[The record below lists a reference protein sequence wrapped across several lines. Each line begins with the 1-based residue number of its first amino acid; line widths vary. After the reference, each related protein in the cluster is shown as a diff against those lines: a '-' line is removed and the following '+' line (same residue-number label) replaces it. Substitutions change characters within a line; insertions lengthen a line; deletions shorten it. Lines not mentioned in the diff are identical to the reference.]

1 LSGLETAIKQAL
13 ERSDRASPETRARIY
28 QSARNALEA
37 GLRKQNIHD
46 DTVIA
51 QQRHRLE
58 VAIHAIEQQERAML
72 RDEAEISVAEPPPEN
87 VRADLRAGG
96 RRMAEPSFGPAHE
109 NERAGYSVEPDAMPS
124 ADISADER
132 FDRHSDR
139 SEAPPIDQVFGET
152 RAERGTLSER
162 AAPAPAVAPIR
173 DAKRPGK
180 RARDAD
186 NDFGLP
192 GAEPLAPRRRR
203 GRGGRL
209 VSFLMVSAVLI
220 AAIGSAIWWAMD
232 TGLLDPPQNQSAS
245 SPTTIASDFDG
256 SAGLRTLGPQA
267 GFTSDWLDL
276 YMPTGTGGV
285 TPGARVRTETI
296 RDEGGQRLRIVSA
309 AGDASGSVAIEVPA
323 ATLERMSGKTSTI
336 ALSVQSSTGKPTQ
349 FSIECEFGSLGNC
362 GRHRFTIN
370 DEKSDML
377 FKVMFDRTMTPSGP
391 GRILVNS
398 DVTANGGGLDLYA
411 VRLLPGQ

>member
-1 LSGLETAIKQAL
+1 MSGLETAIKQAL

-37 GLRKQNIHD
+37 GLLKQNIRD
-46 DTVIA
+46 DMVIS

-58 VAIHAIEQQERAML
+58 VAIHAIEQQERLML
-72 RDEAEISVAEPPPEN
+72 RDEAQIRVAEPLP
-87 VRADLRAGG
+87 ADLRAGG
-96 RRMAEPSFGPAHE
+96 RRTAEPSFEPTPAS
-109 NERAGYSVEPDAMPS
+109 ERPGHRVEPDVEPS
-124 ADISADER
+124 ADISAGER
-132 FDRHSDR
+132 FDRYSSR
-139 SEAPPIDQVFGET
+139 PAAPSIDQVSGET

-162 AAPAPAVAPIR
+162 AAPLPTVAPIR

-180 RARDAD
+180 QARDAD

-192 GAEPLAPRRRR
+192 GVEPLAPRRRR

-232 TGLLDPPQNQSAS
+232 TGLLDQPQTQSAS
-245 SPTTIASDFDG
+245 SPATTASDFDG

-276 YMPTGTGGV
+276 YMPAAGTGGV

-296 RDEGGQRLRIVSA
+296 RDEGGQRLQIVSA

-349 FSIECEFGSLGNC
+349 FSIECEFGTLGNC
-362 GRHRFTIN
+362 GRHRFTVN

-377 FKVMFDRTMTPSGP
+377 FKVTFDRTMAPSGP